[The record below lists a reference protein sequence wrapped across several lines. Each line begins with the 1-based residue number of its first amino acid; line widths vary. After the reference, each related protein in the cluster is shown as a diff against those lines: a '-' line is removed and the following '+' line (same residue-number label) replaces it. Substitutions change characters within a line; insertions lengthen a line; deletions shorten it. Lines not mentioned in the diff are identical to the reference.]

1 MFRNYN
7 KRKVIVLCLGLAAM
21 TMLPQWVS
29 AQDNGGSGTQAWSG
43 KSLLGRDNLG
53 NGYSVSTG
61 QDDGGSHAGSF
72 VSLFGRENSGGGSGS
87 GYSIGVGQF
96 GGNGGQAGGNYGI
109 SIGTMGQEPP
119 EPSAPLGSGLFIM
132 AAAGAAYAFS
142 KKRKK
147 QENN

>member
-21 TMLPQWVS
+21 TMLPQWAS

-43 KSLLGRDNLG
+43 KSLFGRDGLG
-53 NGYSVSTG
+53 NGYSVSTS
-61 QDDGGSHAGSF
+61 DGGSHAGSF
-72 VSLFGRENSGGGSGS
+72 VSLFGRQNSGGGSGS
-87 GYSIGVGQF
+87 GYSIFVEQF
-96 GGNGGQAGGNYGI
+96 GGDGVSTGGNYGI
-109 SIGTMGQEPP
+109 SIGVMGQDPP
-119 EPSAPLGSGLFIM
+119 APLGSGLFIM

>member
-21 TMLPQWVS
+21 TMLPQWAS

-61 QDDGGSHAGSF
+61 QGDGGSHAGSF
-72 VSLFGRENSGGGSGS
+72 VSLFGRQNSGRGLSSGS
-87 GYSIGVGQF
+87 GYSIFVEQF
-96 GGNGGQAGGNYGI
+96 GGENGGGTGGYN
-109 SIGTMGQEPP
+109 IGNEQFGNEG
-119 EPSAPLGSGLFIM
+119 PLGSGLFIM

-147 QENN
+147 QENK